1 MFDHIFGNTFDLNF
15 DGKTDEFERMIEYQ
29 LVMNEV
35 RQSKCSEKSMNE
47 ISFDEPDRFNGIDPS
62 ISEF

>member
-15 DGKTDEFERMIEYQ
+15 DGKTDELERMIEYQ

-35 RQSKCSEKSMNE
+35 RQSKCSEKSKDE
-47 ISFDEPDRFNGIDPS
+47 ISFDEFNGFNSIDPS
-62 ISEF
+62 ISEL